1 MHAFTRAYENGIY
14 DINII
19 WNQILTSGHYEVL
32 DDLNNCSSLV
42 YEPLVHNL
50 GLLAC
55 KAISDKQAELLNLL
69 QPC

>member
-1 MHAFTRAYENGIY
+1 M
-14 DINII
+14 
-19 WNQILTSGHYEVL
+19 LTSGHYVEIE
-32 DDLNNCSSLV
+32 DDLNNCGSLV